1 VRWRHAIWLVIRA
14 VFVVAVLGYIV
25 SRLDLQVLL
34 AQAQSI
40 QPGYVLLGF
49 AVWFVSLILA
59 TLRWYVLARSVT
71 TAVSFSFLLRYS
83 FVGIFYSQFL
93 PSSISGDV
101 VRGIYVA
108 RARTDKAAMFSSSLV
123 ERVIGMA
130 TNGAVG
136 LLALCAAPEI
146 LHLFG
151 LEMETAL
158 GLVILILLAASAGY
172 VVLQRAKLPEHR
184 LPRVILVPYQTLR
197 AYTAKPIAMGLS
209 LLISV
214 VYFLLWTV
222 ALWALGLAV
231 GINQINFTA
240 MLVVLSAI
248 NVAQILPLSVNG
260 WGVREGALVAL
271 LAIYGVQAETAV
283 LLSLLWALV
292 ALLAAVVGGILL
304 VTDRVSDGTR
314 DKSDS

>member
-1 VRWRHAIWLVIRA
+1 A
-14 VFVVAVLGYIV
+14 
-25 SRLDLQVLL
+25 
-34 AQAQSI
+34 
-40 QPGYVLLGF
+40 
-49 AVWFVSLILA
+49 
-59 TLRWYVLARSVT
+59 
-71 TAVSFSFLLRYS
+71 
-83 FVGIFYSQFL
+83 
-93 PSSISGDV
+93 PSSPTLFPYTTLFRS
-101 VRGIYVA
+101 GIYVA